1 MPRKSAPAQQQSKTT
16 PFDRLRSRFQ
26 AHVASPIS
34 QHNQCCRVDRLDS
47 DNDDDWDRM
56 LDDLRETE
64 GVTVQ
69 ADPAGVDIT
78 WRKAPDDE

>member
-1 MPRKSAPAQQQSKTT
+1 MSRKSKQPTTT
-16 PFDRLRSRFQ
+16 PFDRLRNRFQ

-34 QHNQCCRVDRLDS
+34 QKNQSCRVDRLDS
-47 DNDDDWDRM
+47 DNDDDWGRM

-69 ADPAGVDIT
+69 ADAAGVDID
-78 WRKAPDDE
+78 WRKAPIEE